1 MKSIAPRMRRLLTL
15 LITLAFVSALAPAGA
30 HAEVK
35 YTESFESGFGGWMPA
50 SDDQLPSWSVTRST
64 QRPFDGT
71 WGLRYDIDGR
81 LDDGTVW
88 VQRRF
93 PVAPNTTV
101 TVEVSFWVWSDG
113 VAIGGWPVVAYAGA
127 LDPKT
132 EFDFTRLGALNRWV
146 GWKQFGHKV
155 QVQTDKTAAPTVT
168 VAFGLT
174 VDWEV
179 VRADYFDLVTVT
191 IT

>member
-1 MKSIAPRMRRLLTL
+1 MRRLVVL
-15 LITLAFVSALAPAGA
+15 LIMLASVFVLAPAVA
-30 HAEVK
+30 HAEQR
-35 YTESFESGFGGWMPA
+35 YTESFESGLGGWVPA
-50 SDDQLPSWSVTRST
+50 SDDRLPSWSVTRSPE
-64 QRPFDGT
+64 RPFDGT
-71 WGLRYDIDGR
+71 WGLRYDLNGQQ
-81 LDDGTVW
+81 DDGTVW

-93 PVAPNTTV
+93 PVAPNLTV

-132 EFDFTRLGALNRWV
+132 ESDFTRVGTLNRWV
-146 GWKQFGHKV
+146 GWKEFRHKV
-155 QVQTDKTAAPTVT
+155 QVQTGKTVAPTVT
-168 VAFGLT
+168 VGFGLT

-191 IT
+191 IA